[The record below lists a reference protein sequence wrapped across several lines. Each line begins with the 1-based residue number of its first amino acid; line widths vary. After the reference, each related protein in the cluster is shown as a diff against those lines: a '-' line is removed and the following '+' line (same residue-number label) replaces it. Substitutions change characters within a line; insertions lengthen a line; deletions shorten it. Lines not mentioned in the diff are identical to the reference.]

1 MSKNILR
8 WVFAIAALG
17 LSSFLVVHGQIGI
30 STLSVDVNLP
40 PGGSFTGA
48 FEVINSSDQ
57 AREFTV
63 ELKDYD
69 RNIEGGLVLL
79 TPGTH
84 PRSLAKFLTF
94 APAKFALPPKQK
106 QLITFKIEIPS
117 SEKGPHWA
125 ALTVTSPAPSSG
137 AQPPPPAGQ
146 QPSIPVTIGTAEQ
159 FIVKIRHT
167 DPTNAV
173 NRGRITSVQA
183 LLPERDK
190 PLRILVEYENTGTT
204 FQVAKTQLRIVNS
217 KGEVV
222 VQKKAEDMAM
232 LPGGKQR
239 LEIPVTEK
247 LPSGTY
253 LALVIIDFGGDFLVA
268 GQVRFQI

>member
-8 WVFAIAALG
+8 WAFAIAALG

-40 PGGSFTGA
+40 PGGSFTGG
-48 FEVINSSDQ
+48 FEVINNSDQ

-79 TPGTH
+79 DPGTH

-94 APAKFALPPKQK
+94 TPAKFSLPPKQK

-125 ALTVTSPAPSSG
+125 ALAVPQVRRRLLERSRLRLRDSSRPSPSPSARPNSLSSRFVTPTRRTPSIAGGSPASQAPLAG
-137 AQPPPPAGQ
+137 ARQTLEDSRRVREHP
-146 QPSIPVTIGTAEQ
+146 
-159 FIVKIRHT
+159 
-167 DPTNAV
+167 
-173 NRGRITSVQA
+173 GRRSRSPRPNCA
-183 LLPERDK
+183 L
-190 PLRILVEYENTGTT
+190 
-204 FQVAKTQLRIVNS
+204 
-217 KGEVV
+217 
-222 VQKKAEDMAM
+222 
-232 LPGGKQR
+232 
-239 LEIPVTEK
+239 
-247 LPSGTY
+247 
-253 LALVIIDFGGDFLVA
+253 
-268 GQVRFQI
+268 

>member
-1 MSKNILR
+1 MRKD
-8 WVFAIAALG
+8 IAKWSFFLAG
-17 LSSFLVVHGQIGI
+17 LWASLSLVQAQIGI
-30 STLSVDVNLP
+30 SALSVDVNLP
-40 PGGSFTGA
+40 PGGNFTGA
-48 FEVINSSDQ
+48 FEVINNSEQ
-57 AREFTV
+57 PRQFTV

-69 RNIEGGLVLL
+69 RTIEGGLVLL
-79 TPGTH
+79 NTGTH
-84 PRSLAKFLTF
+84 PRSLAKFLSF
-94 APAKFALPPKQK
+94 APAQFTLQPKQK
-106 QLITFKIEIPS
+106 QQITFTIKIPTTER
-117 SEKGPHWA
+117 GPHWSA
-125 ALTVTSPAPSSG
+125 FAVTSPAPSSG
-137 AQPPPPAGQ
+137 APPPPPSGQ

-173 NRGRITSVQA
+173 NRGRIVSVQA

-190 PLRILVEYENTGTT
+190 PLRITVEYENTGTT
-204 FQVAKTQLRIVNS
+204 FQMAKTQLRIVNA
-217 KGEVV
+217 KGEIV
-222 VQKKAEDMAM
+222 VQKKAEEMAM

-239 LEIPVTEK
+239 LEIPVIEK

>member
-1 MSKNILR
+1 MCKSIVRWSILIGSL
-8 WVFAIAALG
+8 WVSAV
-17 LSSFLVVHGQIGI
+17 LVQAQIGI

-48 FEVINSSDQ
+48 FEVINSSEQ
-57 AREFTV
+57 PREFTV

-79 TPGTH
+79 NPGTH
-84 PRSLAKFLTF
+84 PRSLAKFLSFT
-94 APAKFALPPKQK
+94 PAQFALAPKQK
-106 QLITFKIEIPS
+106 QQITFKIEIPAT
-117 SEKGPHWA
+117 ERGPHWA
-125 ALTVTSPAPSSG
+125 ALAVTSPAPSPG
-137 AQPPPPAGQ
+137 TQPPPPGQ

-159 FIVKIRHT
+159 FVVKIRHT

-173 NRGRITSVQA
+173 NRGRIVGVQA

-190 PLRILVEYENTGTT
+190 PLRIVVEYENTGTT
-204 FQVAKTQLRIVNS
+204 FQIAKTQLRIVNA
-217 KGEVV
+217 KGEII
-222 VQKKAEDMAM
+222 VQKRAEDMAL

-239 LEIPVTEK
+239 LEIPVTER

>member
-1 MSKNILR
+1 
-8 WVFAIAALG
+8 
-17 LSSFLVVHGQIGI
+17 
-30 STLSVDVNLP
+30 VDVNLP
-40 PGGSFTGA
+40 PGGSFTGG
-48 FEVINSSDQ
+48 FEVINNSDQ

-69 RNIEGGLVLL
+69 RTIEGGLVLL
-79 TPGTH
+79 DPGTH

-94 APAKFALPPKQK
+94 TPAKFSLPPKQK

-125 ALTVTSPAPSSG
+125 ALAVTSPAPSSEKGPHWAALAVTSPAPSSG

>member
-1 MSKNILR
+1 MRFLR
-8 WVFAIAALG
+8 SLFVVGALG
-17 LSSFLVVHGQIGI
+17 LIAFGIKAQIGI
-30 STLSVDVNLP
+30 SALSVDVNLP

-57 AREFTV
+57 PREFTV

-79 TPGTH
+79 NPGTH
-84 PRSLAKFLTF
+84 PRSLAKFFSFT
-94 APAKFALPPKQK
+94 PAQFALAPKQK
-106 QLITFKIEIPS
+106 QQITFKIEIPAA
-117 SEKGPHWA
+117 ERGPHWA
-125 ALTVTSPAPSSG
+125 ALAVTSPAPSSG
-137 AQPPPPAGQ
+137 AQPPPPGQ

-159 FIVKIRHT
+159 FVVKIRHT

-173 NRGRITSVQA
+173 NRGRIVSVQA
-183 LLPERDK
+183 LLPEREK
-190 PLRILVEYENTGTT
+190 PLRIVVEYENTGTT
-204 FQVAKTQLRIVNS
+204 FQIAKTQLRIVNA

-232 LPGGKQR
+232 LPGGKRR
-239 LEIPVTEK
+239 LEIPVTER

-253 LALVIIDFGGDFLVA
+253 LALVIIDFDGDFLVA

>member
-1 MSKNILR
+1 MRTI
-8 WVFAIAALG
+8 FAKFSVVLLMVGVSG
-17 LSSFLVVHGQIGI
+17 LLVQGQIGV
-30 STLSVDVNLP
+30 STLSVDVSLP
-40 PGGSFTGA
+40 PGGSFTGG
-48 FEVINSSDQ
+48 FEVINNSQ
-57 AREFTV
+57 QPREFTV

-79 TPGTH
+79 NPGTH
-84 PRSLAKFLTF
+84 PRSLAKFLSFT
-94 APAKFALPPKQK
+94 PARFTLVPQQK
-106 QLITFKIEIPS
+106 QQITFKIEIPAT
-117 SEKGPHWA
+117 ERGPHWA
-125 ALTVTSPAPSSG
+125 ALAVTSPAPSSG
-137 AQPPPPAGQ
+137 AQPPPLPPGQ
-146 QPSIPVTIGTAEQ
+146 QPSIPVTIGMAEQ

-173 NRGRITSVQA
+173 NRGRIVSVQA

-190 PLRILVEYENTGTT
+190 PLRIVVEYENTGTT
-204 FQVAKTQLRIVNS
+204 FQIAKTQVRIVNA
-217 KGEVV
+217 KGEIV
-222 VQKKAEDMAM
+222 VQKKAEDMAV